1 MDYSHYPLSYKMYGG
16 SERKIG
22 ILIEGERYIVK
33 FQKESI
39 TGLRFNHVSEYLGS
53 HIFALLGF
61 KSQETYLGTYNGQQA
76 VIMKDFLAGDSQFV
90 PFNEVGESSLD
101 VDKEKVQ
108 YSYTDIMK
116 MLRANKKLTNVDET
130 VETFWDMYIVDAL
143 IGNFDRHGM
152 NWGFIKKNNRYS
164 LAPVFDNGSS
174 LFPQMN
180 DEDEMLRII
189 GDMSEI
195 DKRVYDFPTSQIKLR
210 GKKTSYYKVIS
221 SLQFKECN
229 RSLSFIYGRINLNE
243 IYALVDGVD
252 CISQTHK
259 QFYKVMLKNRYEKI
273 IESSYKKLEGA

>member
-1 MDYSHYPLSYKMYGG
+1 MDYSHYPLSNKMYGG
-16 SERKIG
+16 SEKKIG

-39 TGLRFNHVSEYLGS
+39 AGLRFNHVSEYLGS
-53 HIFALLGF
+53 HIFAMLGF
-61 KSQETYLGTYNGQQA
+61 KAQETYLGTYDGQQA
-76 VIMKDFLAGDSQFV
+76 VIMKDFLVGDAQFV

-130 VETFWDMYIVDAL
+130 IETFWDMYIVDAL

-189 GDMSEI
+189 DDMNEI

-229 RSLSFIYGRINLNE
+229 RSLSRIYGRINLKDL
-243 IYALVDGVD
+243 YALVDDVD
-252 CISQTHK
+252 CISQIHS

-273 IESSYKKLEGA
+273 IENSYKKLEGV